1 MDQGRPGERRTR
13 DLSWGDARARALMHA
28 LARDAATRAGFRVCA
43 IEVVRPKGLL
53 EFVAI
58 YGDMTSAE
66 ERLGTASRL
75 ADMQAAFADGEPF
88 GHFIWIPDESFSDAT
103 RELIDGVV
111 VVPDIPTTGNP
122 DDWHPMDM
130 LVAQIADERGD
141 LRALLYLDVPSDLRR
156 PDKDRLLEI
165 SDELA
170 MTLRSVVTAVEREEF
185 ADHMRVIRATRRL
198 ARSNPA
204 RHDVHHLLREAR
216 STLLGALSVD
226 ELEIHVFLDEGGETP
241 DSLGLGM
248 APDVRQALDEAAA
261 RAWADQRVLIIEPTQ
276 IWGDPELEASHS
288 GWFATALGDAG
299 FEAVVV
305 APVGVDDEVLGM
317 LMAARRTGSRRWTDG
332 EGVAALELGH
342 DLGRAIANAHATQ
355 RERRLLEELRELEE
369 ARHRFLREL
378 THEINNPM
386 TVIAANAEF
395 LAASEIVDE
404 RDARRAQAILR
415 GTERL
420 GDLLEGLAMLSR
432 VSDPQHPPTM
442 KRIDLV
448 PIVDQTLGS
457 MAAVAEKAGII
468 LHLVGETGAA
478 VVHADAREVAGAINN
493 LVDNAVKYSN
503 AGDEIWLGVERGPD
517 GAVTFGCRDE
527 GIGISE
533 ADQANLFAPL
543 FRSTNEE
550 ALRRPGTGLGL
561 GIVREIMQRH
571 GGTVEVESRLGRGTS
586 VRLHFPPLPQDEP
599 GPPLPRTSST
609 QAGTRWL
616 AGP

>member
-1 MDQGRPGERRTR
+1 MDQGRAGERRTR

-75 ADMQAAFADGEPF
+75 ADMQAAFADGEAL

-122 DDWHPMDM
+122 EDWHPMDM

-141 LRALLYLDVPSDLRR
+141 LRALLYLDVPADLKR

-170 MTLRSVVTAVEREEF
+170 MTLRSVVTLVEREEY

-198 ARSNPA
+198 ARSNTA
-204 RHDVHHLLREAR
+204 RHDVGHLLREAR
-216 STLLGALSVD
+216 TTLLGALSVD
-226 ELEIHVFLDEGGETP
+226 ELEIHVFLDQDSETP

-248 APDVRQALDEAAA
+248 APDVRRALDEAAA
-261 RAWADQRVLIIEPTQ
+261 RAWRDQRVLIIETTR
-276 IWGDPELEASHS
+276 IWGDRELDAAYAD
-288 GWFATALGDAG
+288 WFGRALQSAG

-355 RERRLLEELRELEE
+355 RERRLLGELRELEE
-369 ARHRFLREL
+369 ARHRFLSEL

-395 LAASEIVDE
+395 LAASEFVDD
-404 RDARRAQAILR
+404 RDRRRAQAILR

-432 VSDPQHPPTM
+432 VSDPQHPPSM

-448 PIVDQTLGS
+448 PIVDETLGS
-457 MAAVAEKAGII
+457 MTAVAEKADVT
-468 LHLVGETGAA
+468 LHLVGETREA
-478 VVHADAREVAGAINN
+478 VVLADPREIASAVIN

-503 AGDEIWLGVERGPD
+503 PGDEIWLGVERGPD
-517 GAVTFGCRDE
+517 GAITFGCKDE
-527 GIGISE
+527 GIGISDE
-533 ADQANLFAPL
+533 DQASLFLPL

-561 GIVREIMQRH
+561 GIVRQIMQRH
-571 GGTVEVESRLGRGTS
+571 GGTVEVESRLGRGTC
-586 VRLHFPPLPQDEP
+586 VRLHFPPAPQGEVP
-599 GPPLPRTSST
+599 SPRSSFT
-609 QAGTRWL
+609 QAGTSWV